1 VPPPR
6 RPDPEPLEADE
17 VTLITVGTALWA
29 VALVVAF
36 VLRDRLDDD
45 GRGRWV
51 WVAAAGVG
59 LGLVGIR
66 YVRRPRAAIRRASG
80 PLDGDGGPSGT

>member
-6 RPDPEPLEADE
+6 RPDPEPLEADD

-45 GRGRWV
+45 GRGRWL
-51 WVAAAGVG
+51 WVAAAGVA
-59 LGLVGIR
+59 LGVIGIR
-66 YVRRPRAAIRRASG
+66 YVRRRRAALRRASDRPGEDPG
-80 PLDGDGGPSGT
+80 PDRA